1 MTDSSI
7 PDLMAA
13 ARRDKWTDQQLA
25 AKAVELAESIL
36 KQANAGMRRHE
47 KKQAE
52 QLERMMDDP
61 AGKAF
66 TLALADRVFRPA
78 APAWGAELFRYL
90 LNGYGIPRYLSGM
103 DRVAMK
109 LGDRFS
115 VQFPGIVMPM
125 ITSQL
130 RKESSNVILPA
141 EDGKLRLHLR
151 RRRKAGIRMNI
162 NQLGEAILGESEA
175 HHRLQQVVDRLGDKD
190 CDYISVK
197 ISAIFSQIHLVAFEE
212 TVRLIQE
219 RLRILYRA
227 AITNAVVQP
236 DGSRKPKFV
245 NLDMEEYRDLHL
257 TAEAFKRTLMEEEF
271 MQLEAGIVLQAY
283 LPDSWEEQMKLCAW
297 ARERV
302 EQGGARIK
310 IRLVKGANL
319 AMEKVE
325 ASMHDWAQAP
335 YSTKAQVD
343 ANYKRMLHYGC
354 MPENAKYVQFG
365 VASHNLFDLCYAM
378 LLRERE
384 GVRDRVEFEML
395 EGMAN
400 HQARVIREAAD
411 GLLLYAPVVLKE
423 DFHSAIAYL
432 VRRLDENTSEENF
445 LHDLFGMAPG
455 SRAWDV
461 QKKRFLKA
469 CQEKDSVK
477 YGPNRTQNR
486 ATDPVE
492 PTRYRDTFANER
504 DTDWSLRQNSE
515 WINGLIAAEKEKSGE
530 EIPLLIDGQEITTN
544 LWGVGRD
551 PSRHNEVSY
560 KFAYADFDQ
569 VEHALSAA
577 DKARASWASRSVSE
591 RAEILHRAAQ
601 ELSRVRGE
609 AIAAMVRD
617 AGKAPTEADV
627 EVSEAI
633 DFCRYYAEGLD
644 RDGMN
649 DGVDM
654 APLGTVC
661 VMSPWN
667 FPFAIPTGG
676 VAAALMAGNTV
687 IFKPSELAVYTAWQI
702 AQAFWRAGVPKDV
715 LQFVPMPRN
724 EISHKFLMD
733 PRLNGIIM
741 TGSYRTGRMLRE
753 LRTDLQILAETS
765 GKDAMVITATADPD
779 QAVKDLVKSAFG
791 HSGQKCSAASVAI
804 VEASVYDNPAFL
816 RQLKDAAASLKT
828 GGSWD
833 VNSVVTPLIREPEGD
848 LLRALTQLEPGEEWL
863 LKPERSEDNPCLWSP
878 GIRLGVKPGSW
889 FHQTECFGPVLGI
902 IRAENLEEA
911 IDIQNDSEFG
921 LTGGLQSLDE
931 REIALWKSK
940 VQVGNAYINRVI
952 TGAIVRRQP
961 FGGWKH
967 SSMGPGSKA
976 GGPNYLTMLGRW
988 TERELPQKLRTPG
1001 ERIAGLVEKLCSE
1014 LTDCAKRIRSAA
1026 GSQAKWW
1033 MEEFGVEH
1041 DPSRVYGENNT
1052 FRYVPVKGMLVRT
1065 EGMTDDDVA
1074 ILLLG
1079 AKLCGV
1085 ELHLSAEEGRPWIQK
1100 MNGYYATLTVETEAA
1115 LIDRLPEA
1123 ARSVQ
1128 FLRSAGISDA
1138 LFTAARDCGLEALSR
1153 PVLANGRLEL
1163 LGFFRE
1169 QAISETV
1176 HRYGNII
1183 PPPGSFKTAT
1193 A

>member
-78 APAWGAELFRYL
+78 APARGAELFRYL

-130 RKESSNVILPA
+130 RKESSNVILSA
-141 EDGKLRLHLR
+141 EDGKLRPHLR

-227 AITNAVVQP
+227 AITNAVVLP

-411 GLLLYAPVVLKE
+411 DLLLYAPVVLKE

-486 ATDPVE
+486 AADPVE

>member
-78 APAWGAELFRYL
+78 APARGAELFRYL

-702 AQAFWRAGVPKDV
+702 AQAFWRAGVPQDV

-848 LLRALTQLEPGEEWL
+848 LLRVLTQLEPGEEWL

-1052 FRYVPVKGMLVRT
+1052 FRYVPVKGMLART

>member
-78 APAWGAELFRYL
+78 APARGAELFRYL

-141 EDGKLRLHLR
+141 EDGKLRPHLR

-271 MQLEAGIVLQAY
+271 MRLEAGIVLQAY

-486 ATDPVE
+486 AADPVE
-492 PTRYRDTFANER
+492 STRYRDTFANER

-515 WINGLIAAEKEKSGE
+515 WVNGLIAAEKEKSGE

-569 VEHALSAA
+569 VERALSAA

-702 AQAFWRAGVPKDV
+702 AQAFWRAGVPQDV

>member
-13 ARRDKWTDQQLA
+13 ARRDKWTDHQLA

-78 APAWGAELFRYL
+78 APARGAELFRYL

-141 EDGKLRLHLR
+141 EDGKLRPHLR

-486 ATDPVE
+486 AADPVE

-1123 ARSVQ
+1123 AHSVQ